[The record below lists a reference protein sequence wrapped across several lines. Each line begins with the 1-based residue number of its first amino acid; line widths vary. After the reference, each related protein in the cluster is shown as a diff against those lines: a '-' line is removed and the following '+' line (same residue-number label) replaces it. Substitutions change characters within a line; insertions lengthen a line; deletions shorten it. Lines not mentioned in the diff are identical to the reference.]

1 MRSMF
6 PTSRNYEIASGSG
19 FDLCKSNL
27 FDNIFQ
33 LTYDANDALDTKSR
47 ATYAFHEACKVIR
60 SYGHRCETLPWR
72 CDDYILRSG
81 T

>member
-1 MRSMF
+1 MRNMF
-6 PTSRNYEIASGSG
+6 PISRNYEIASGSG

-47 ATYAFHEACKVIR
+47 ATYAFHEACNPIVWT
-60 SYGHRCETLPWR
+60 SM
-72 CDDYILRSG
+72 
-81 T
+81 